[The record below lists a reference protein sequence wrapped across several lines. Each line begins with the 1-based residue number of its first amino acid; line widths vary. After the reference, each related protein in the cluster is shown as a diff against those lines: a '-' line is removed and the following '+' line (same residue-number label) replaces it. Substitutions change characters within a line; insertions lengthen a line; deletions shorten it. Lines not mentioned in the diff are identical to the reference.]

1 MTAPFSLPAY
11 TPPEIYGDDWEE
23 LKAWKLEDELEM
35 ETQALELAASPFG
48 NVPDSSPLPF

>member
-1 MTAPFSLPAY
+1 MTAPYSLPAY
-11 TPPEIYGDDWEE
+11 TPPEIYSNDLEK

-35 ETQALELAASPFG
+35 EAQRLEFTADPFV